1 MTFLTNHFS
10 APPLWLTTF
19 LVNNSSLNVLST
31 EHLFCLTTVLAIVF
45 NCHDAVNHDDAVNC
59 DVVFNHGDAHLVQV
73 QAGHLTKKNKKCPMY
88 VEPEP
93 EVLEPWI
100 PDVMLTHPTPQVG
113 IITLP
118 SWVQCIIFS

>member
-1 MTFLTNHFS
+1 MVAKKCKLFFS
-10 APPLWLTTF
+10 F
-19 LVNNSSLNVLST
+19 FSCNNFAG
-31 EHLFCLTTVLAIVF
+31 EQLFCSTTVLAIVL
-45 NCHDAVNHDDAVNC
+45 NCDDAVNHDDAVNRH
-59 DVVFNHGDAHLVQV
+59 VVSSRGDEHLVQL

-113 IITLP
+113 ITTLP
-118 SWVQCIIFS
+118 RLDVFQI